1 MKHIK
6 QLLLLNLTFWL
17 IIMGLSLTSR
27 AKADTNEQ
35 LLSSKVIQRIKKT
48 GVLKAGVKQ
57 DVPNFGYFSAE
68 SNTYEGMEIDIAR
81 KIAKSLG
88 VKVAFTPVTAQ
99 TREAVIDN
107 GQVDIVIGTYTI
119 TPERQA
125 SYSFSNPYYTDEIG
139 FLVNKSS
146 HFSSIKDMN
155 GVTIG
160 VAQGST
166 TKRAIEEYAKAHHL
180 HFNFVQLGSYPE
192 LAISLYAKRIQAF
205 SVDKSILSG
214 YRSKKTEILNQGFNT
229 QSYGIAS
236 KQSNK
241 DLTDYINNLLKKWSN
256 DGSLKRI
263 YTKYDLKPAKSN

>member
-1 MKHIK
+1 MKDIK
-6 QLLLLNLTFWL
+6 QLLMLALGLVA
-17 IIMGLSLTSR
+17 IGLSFVPSV
-27 AKADTNEQ
+27 KADSIQQ
-35 LLSSKVIQRIKKT
+35 LLSSKAIKRIQKE

-68 SNTYEGMEIDIAR
+68 THRYEGMEIDIAR
-81 KIAKSLG
+81 KIAKSIG

-125 SYSFSNPYYTDEIG
+125 SYSFSIPYYTDEIG
-139 FLVNKSS
+139 FLVNKAS

-155 GVTIG
+155 GATIG

-214 YRSKKTEILNQGFNT
+214 YRSQKTEILKQGFNT

-241 DLTDYINNLLKKWSN
+241 ALTQYINKLLEDWSK
-256 DGSLKRI
+256 DGSLKKI
-263 YTKYDLKPAKSN
+263 YTKYDLTPAKSN